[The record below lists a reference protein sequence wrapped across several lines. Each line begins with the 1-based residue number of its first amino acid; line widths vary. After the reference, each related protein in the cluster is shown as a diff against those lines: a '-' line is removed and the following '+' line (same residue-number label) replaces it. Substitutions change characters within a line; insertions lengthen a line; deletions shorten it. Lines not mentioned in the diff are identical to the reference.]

1 MAVSVVKNE
10 SIYIRTAI
18 QDKNILRKA
27 AELNHVP
34 LSSYIINAALRQA
47 QTDLM
52 QQETVVLSNKSRDL
66 ILSALDTPPAPNQ
79 ALRNLMK

>member
-10 SIYIRTAI
+10 WVY
-18 QDKNILRKA
+18 
-27 AELNHVP
+27 
-34 LSSYIINAALRQA
+34 
-47 QTDLM
+47 
-52 QQETVVLSNKSRDL
+52 ETIVLSNKSRDL

>member
-1 MAVSVVKNE
+1 MAVSVIKNQ
-10 SIYIRTAI
+10 SIYIRTDI
-18 QDKNILRKA
+18 QDKIILRKA

-52 QQETVVLSNKSRDL
+52 QQENIIVSNQNRNL
-66 ILSALDTPPAPNQ
+66 ILSALDNPPAP
-79 ALRNLMK
+79 